1 MADHAAAAVVAH
13 APPRPKPGNTGRDNR
28 KGGMWAF
35 LGSDC
40 MFFGSLIGTY
50 LAYKGKSISGPLPH
64 EVFDIPLTSYSAA
77 LLLAS
82 SLTMVLALAALQQNR
97 LKPAT
102 AWLFATAMLG
112 LHFVLNQV
120 YEFTTFVLHHDLKLS
135 TSLFGSSFF
144 VLTGFHGAHV
154 TGGVIWLLILVM
166 LAMRGKLDARD
177 YTKVEIAGLYWH
189 FVDIVWIAIFTV
201 IYLIPSEPRDGRPS
215 SRCGRD
221 PRRRE
226 RARHRPDL
234 RPRRD

>member
-13 APPRPKPGNTGRDNR
+13 AAHDPNIGSTGLDNR
-28 KGGMWAF
+28 KVGMWAF

-64 EVFDIPLTSYSAA
+64 QVFDIPLTSYSAA

-82 SLTMVLALAALQQNR
+82 SLTMVLGLSALQESR
-97 LKPAT
+97 VKKA
-102 AWLFATAMLG
+102 AMWLFVTAMLG

-120 YEFTTFVLHHDLKLS
+120 YEF

-201 IYLIPSEPRDGRPS
+201 IYLIP
-215 SRCGRD
+215 
-221 PRRRE
+221 
-226 RARHRPDL
+226 
-234 RPRRD
+234 

>member
-1 MADHAAAAVVAH
+1 MADHAAAHAVH
-13 APPRPKPGNTGRDNR
+13 DPNIGNTGLDNR
-28 KGGMWAF
+28 KMGMWAF

-50 LAYKGKSISGPLPH
+50 LAYKGKSLSGPGPH
-64 EVFDIPLTSYSAA
+64 DVFDIPLTSYSAA

-82 SLTMVLALAALQQNR
+82 SLTMVLALANLQHNRVKSAARWLLVTAL
-97 LKPAT
+97 
-102 AWLFATAMLG
+102 LG

-135 TSLFGSSFF
+135 TNLFGSSFF

-154 TGGVIWLLILVM
+154 TGGVIWLLILVG
-166 LAMRGKLDARD
+166 LAWRGQLDVRD

-201 IYLIPSEPRDGRPS
+201 IYLIP
-215 SRCGRD
+215 
-221 PRRRE
+221 
-226 RARHRPDL
+226 
-234 RPRRD
+234 